1 MTFIGLIGLLT
12 FLSHLQNCLEIL
24 NKLIVALDLE
34 GLRLHQVLVVDL
46 DLLLVHKRFDLGDE
60 DVGELGEVLRV
71 YLIHLLS
78 YCLD

>member
-1 MTFIGLIGLLT
+1 LTFIGLIGLLT

-24 NKLIVALDLE
+24 NKLIVALDLG

-46 DLLLVHKRFDLGDE
+46 DLLLGHKRFDLGDE